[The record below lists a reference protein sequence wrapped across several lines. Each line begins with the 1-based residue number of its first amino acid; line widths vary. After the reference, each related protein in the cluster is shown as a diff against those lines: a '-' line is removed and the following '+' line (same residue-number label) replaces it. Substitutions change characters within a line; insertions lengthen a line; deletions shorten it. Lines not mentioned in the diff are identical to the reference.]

1 LLLLLLLL
9 PWLIG
14 EQVSSIDIARVVCD
28 HLLAPTLD
36 HLYDNVKTIELE
48 GPKKYSPVEQGTY
61 NSNINIIDRSIEPFI
76 DIDASS
82 SFIHSFIH
90 SSHI

>member
-61 NSNINIIDRSIEPFI
+61 NSNINIIDRSNRCILLI
-76 DIDASS
+76 H
-82 SFIHSFIH
+82 SFIHSFIAY
-90 SSHI
+90 II

>member
-61 NSNINIIDRSIEPFI
+61 NSNINIIDRSNRCIFL
-76 DIDASS
+76 
-82 SFIHSFIH
+82 IHSFIH
-90 SSHI
+90 RIYNII